1 MKRAAMLL
9 MMMMVACQKHEP
21 AAPAAA
27 AAAAKKGTKT
37 AATAMTSTAP
47 RTEVGDTM
55 PDYSAQYLDGKPFA
69 LASEKGKVVFVNVWA
84 TWCGPCRMEI
94 PELQKLHDK
103 YNSRGFNVV
112 GVSIDDT
119 GVQDVKKFVDQQK
132 VGYPIVIDAEG
143 KLANILQT
151 TVLPTSVILDRNGK
165 IIWRQVGAL
174 MPNDVAGVET
184 TIEKAIANRSS

>member
-1 MKRAAMLL
+1 MKRAAILL
-9 MMMMVACQKHEP
+9 LMMMVACQKHEP
-21 AAPAAA
+21 AAR
-27 AAAAKKGTKT
+27 AAAKKATKT
-37 AATAMTSTAP
+37 APTVTTSPAP

-55 PDYSAQYLDGKPFA
+55 PGYSAQYLDGKPFV
-69 LASEKGKVVFVNVWA
+69 LSSEAGKVVFVNVWA

-94 PELQKLHDK
+94 PELQELHDK
-103 YNSRGFNVV
+103 YSSRGFNVV

-119 GVQDVKKFVDQQK
+119 GVEDVRKFVDQQK
-132 VGYPIVIDAEG
+132 IGYPIVIDAEG

-174 MPNDVAGVET
+174 MPNDVPGVEA
-184 TIEKAIANRSS
+184 TIEKAIANPTS

>member
-1 MKRAAMLL
+1 MKRAAILL
-9 MMMMVACQKHEP
+9 LTMMTVACQKHEP
-21 AAPAAA
+21 PARA
-27 AAAAKKGTKT
+27 AAAAKKATKT
-37 AATAMTSTAP
+37 ATTATTSTAP

-55 PDYSAQYLDGKPFA
+55 PDYSAQDLDGKPFA

-151 TVLPTSVILDRNGK
+151 TVLPTSVILDRHGK

-184 TIEKAIANRSS
+184 TIEKAIASPSS